1 MNEFAGLRPEDFR
14 KAWPNAYQA
23 AVTQIATL
31 QEFNGQQLAAA
42 TSQVMW
48 ARRAAS
54 MTTLE
59 LRAARQG
66 VIDEIEAAASKSA
79 DTMRAAAETLA
90 NESKRLVAK
99 THTLQAEVDRQR
111 RLLDQSRSEI
121 EVAKRK
127 LKEAFNMEPHR
138 LGHPPPLNE
147 STHSLAEWADYLM
160 DSSTPEPLNCFTVYW

>member
-42 TSQVMW
+42 TAQVMW

-66 VIDEIEAAASKSA
+66 VADEIEAAASKSA
-79 DTMRAAAETLA
+79 DTMRAAAESLA
-90 NESKRLVAK
+90 NQSKLLIAK
-99 THTLQAEVDRQR
+99 THAFHAEVDRQR
-111 RLLDQSRSEI
+111 RLLTQSRLELD
-121 EVAKRK
+121 EKRRQLMK
-127 LKEAFNMEPHR
+127 SSIWLR
-138 LGHPPPLNE
+138 L
-147 STHSLAEWADYLM
+147 AWAIR
-160 DSSTPEPLNCFTVYW
+160 PR